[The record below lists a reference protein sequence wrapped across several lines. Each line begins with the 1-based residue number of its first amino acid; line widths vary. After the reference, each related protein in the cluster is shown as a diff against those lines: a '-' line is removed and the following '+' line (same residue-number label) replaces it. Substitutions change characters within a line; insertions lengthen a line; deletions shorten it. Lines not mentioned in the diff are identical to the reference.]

1 MAGLRHWPGNR
12 NDVPGNVFYE
22 KKTDVKEPT
31 EWRNLFASIVSNT
44 SLTMEDIGNL
54 RMNQLEDLLQ
64 GMSENAEREKAEYD
78 RQMNGDGGGQE
89 ILEGD
94 DALRALLGE

>member
-1 MAGLRHWPGNR
+1 
-12 NDVPGNVFYE
+12 
-22 KKTDVKEPT
+22 
-31 EWRNLFASIVSNT
+31 
-44 SLTMEDIGNL
+44 MEDIGNL

-78 RQMNGDGGGQE
+78 RQMNGGSGGQE
-89 ILEGD
+89 LLEGD